1 MTSIWSFVKQGWE
14 VLYIKTGLRGIEI
27 IEMLREL
34 HRHLCPTTLTTNIA
48 KSHLTPRHHFSI
60 SIPTHLHWRRN
71 HTLRQ
76 QSTMLPL
83 ITLEEHYIS
92 LALPPG
98 ADDLASHMELPPQLQ
113 SKLSDLGSE
122 RIKDL
127 DAGSISLQVLSHG
140 PLDANA
146 SVCAKVNGELKAAIT
161 KHPKRLAGFALLPM
175 AEPEAAAK
183 ELERCVKDLGF
194 LGALIDNHLHGRF
207 YDDEFFWPVFQKAE
221 ELDVPIYI
229 HPTFA
234 SEQMMD
240 HYRGNYDEKV
250 ASALSAFGWGWHV
263 DTGLHFLKLYCAGL
277 FDKFPKLK
285 IVIGPMG
292 EMLPF
297 QFDRCVG
304 VSQRMFP
311 QRKRVLK
318 EVWDENLWIT
328 TSGMFSLPP
337 LKCLLEVK
345 GKEKVLFSVDYPFS
359 ANEKGRK
366 FVEEIEE
373 SGVLTKEELKAFG
386 YGNAERL
393 LKVKL

>member
-1 MTSIWSFVKQGWE
+1 M
-14 VLYIKTGLRGIEI
+14 LHGLHH
-27 IEMLREL
+27 LR
-34 HRHLCPTTLTTNIA
+34 TKTLTNIVQ
-48 KSHLTPRHHFSI
+48 SHLTRRHHFPNSI
-60 SIPTHLHWRRN
+60 SAYQHQGYRHIASHRI
-71 HTLRQ
+71 
-76 QSTMLPL
+76 TMLPL
-83 ITLEEHYIS
+83 ITLEEHFVS
-92 LALPPG
+92 SALPPG
-98 ADDLASHMELPPQLQ
+98 ADELGQHMELPPQLQ
-113 SKLSDLGSE
+113 SKLLDLDSA

-146 SVCAKVNGELKAAIT
+146 SVCAKVNDGLKAAIE
-161 KHPKRLAGFALLPM
+161 KYPKRLAGFALLPM

-194 LGALIDNHLHGRF
+194 LGALVDNHLHGRF
-207 YDDEFFWPVFQKAE
+207 YDDEFFWPIFAKAE

-234 SEQMMD
+234 SEEMMG
-240 HYRGNYDEKV
+240 HYRGNYHENV
-250 ASALSAFGWGWHV
+250 AKALSAFGWGWHA
-263 DTGLHFLKLYCAGL
+263 DTGLHFLKLFCAGL

-285 IVIGPMG
+285 IVIGHMG

-311 QRKRVLK
+311 NRERGLK

-359 ANEKGRK
+359 ANEKGRQ
-366 FVEEIEE
+366 FVKEIEE
-373 SGVLTKEELKAFG
+373 SGILTEEELKAFG